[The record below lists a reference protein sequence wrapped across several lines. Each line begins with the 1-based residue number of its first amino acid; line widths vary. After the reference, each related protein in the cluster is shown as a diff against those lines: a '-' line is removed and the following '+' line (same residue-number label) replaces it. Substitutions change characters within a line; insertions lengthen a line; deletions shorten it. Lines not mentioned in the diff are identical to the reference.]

1 MSVSASRPALQ
12 TETSCAI
19 CGTHEYEVVGNRD
32 RNGRPLRTVLCT
44 SCGLVWTNPRP
55 SDADVDRYYAA
66 SYRVDYAGQHVPS
79 TRKILRGLIGA
90 EERRQIFAAEVIA
103 GDHVLDIGCGAGE
116 FVFLLRARGVDASGI
131 EPGQEFS
138 DFSRRVMQ
146 VPIQTATVESA
157 TVAPASQRLIT
168 MFHML
173 EHAADPRRTLSTIR
187 SWLAPEGRLVVEVP
201 SVDATV
207 QAPAHRFHYAH
218 LYNFTAATLGAIG
231 EAAGLSVVRTLQ
243 SDDGGNVMCVFSVD
257 ANGPRGIAP
266 VSIPDNVATLRRVFR
281 THTTLGH
288 YAGLTP
294 YRRALHRLTRRRR
307 EDQQLRRLPT
317 IEAVLEWGRDL
328 ATGART
334 SGVSVAVSERT
345 R

>member
-12 TETSCAI
+12 TETACAI
-19 CGTHEYEVVGNRD
+19 CGPHEYEVVGTRD

-55 SDADVDRYYAA
+55 SDADVDRYYA
-66 SYRVDYAGQHVPS
+66 STYRIDYARRHVPS
-79 TRKILRGLIGA
+79 RRKILRGLLGA
-90 EERRQIFAAEVIA
+90 QERRQLFATEVRA
-103 GDHVLDIGCGAGE
+103 GDRVLDIGCGAGE
-116 FVFLLRARGVDASGI
+116 FVFLLRAAGVEATGI
-131 EPGQEFS
+131 EPGEEFS

-187 SWLAPEGRLVVEVP
+187 GWLAPEGRLVVEVP

-231 EAAGLSVVRTLQ
+231 EAAGLSVVKTMH
-243 SDDGGNVMCVFSVD
+243 SDDGGNVMCVFGMNAS
-257 ANGPRGIAP
+257 GPRTIAP
-266 VSIPDNVATLRRVFR
+266 VSLPDNVARLRQVFR
-281 THTTLGH
+281 THRALGH
-288 YAGLTP
+288 YASLTP
-294 YRRALHRLTRRRR
+294 YRRALQRLARRRQ
-307 EDQQLRRLPT
+307 EDRQLKPLST
-317 IEAVLEWGRDL
+317 VEAVLEWGRGL
-328 ATGART
+328 SVSPGA
-334 SGVSVAVSERT
+334 SERN

>member
-12 TETSCAI
+12 TETACAL
-19 CGTHEYEVVGNRD
+19 CGPHEYEVVGTRD

-55 SDADVDRYYAA
+55 SDADVDRYYA
-66 SYRVDYAGQHVPS
+66 STYRVDYARQHVPS
-79 TRKILRGLIGA
+79 RRKILRGLIGA
-90 EERRQIFAAEVIA
+90 EERRQLFATELRA
-103 GDHVLDIGCGAGE
+103 GDRVLDIGCGAGE
-116 FVFLLRARGVDASGI
+116 FVFLLRAAGVEATGI
-131 EPGQEFS
+131 EPGEEFS

-157 TVAPASQRLIT
+157 TVAPGSQRLIT

-187 SWLAPEGRLVVEVP
+187 GWLAPEGRLVVEVP

-218 LYNFTAATLGAIG
+218 LYNFTGATLAAIG
-231 EAAGLSVVRTLQ
+231 EAAGLSVVKTMH
-243 SDDGGNVMCVFSVD
+243 SDDGGNVMCVFAAD
-257 ANGPRGIAP
+257 DRGPRTIAP
-266 VSIPDNVATLRRVFR
+266 VSLPGNVAELRQVFR
-281 THTTLGH
+281 THRALGH
-288 YAGLTP
+288 YASLTP
-294 YRRALHRLTRRRR
+294 YRRALQRLARRRR
-307 EDQQLRRLPT
+307 EDRQLKLVPT
-317 IEAVLEWGRDL
+317 MESVLEWGRSLVLSPD
-328 ATGART
+328 A
-334 SGVSVAVSERT
+334 SERN

>member
-12 TETSCAI
+12 TETVCAI
-19 CGTHEYEVVGNRD
+19 CGPHEYEVVGTRD

-55 SDADVDRYYAA
+55 SDADVDRYYAS
-66 SYRVDYAGQHVPS
+66 SYRVDYARQHVPS
-79 TRKILRGLIGA
+79 RRKILRGLTGA
-90 EERRQIFAAEVIA
+90 EERRKLFAAELRA
-103 GDHVLDIGCGAGE
+103 GERVLDIGCGAGE
-116 FVFLLRARGVDASGI
+116 FVFLLRARGVDATGI
-131 EPGQEFS
+131 EPGEEFS

-157 TVAPASQRLIT
+157 TVAPGSQRLIT

-187 SWLAPEGRLVVEVP
+187 GWLAHQGRLVVEVP

-218 LYNFTAATLGAIG
+218 LYNFTAATLGALG
-231 EAAGLSVVRTLQ
+231 EAVGLSVVKTMH
-243 SDDGGNVMCVFSVD
+243 SDDGGNVMCVFE
-257 ANGPRGIAP
+257 ANASGPRAVAP
-266 VSIPDNVATLRRVFR
+266 VSLPDNVARLRQVFG
-281 THTTLGH
+281 THRALGH

-294 YRRALHRLTRRRR
+294 YRRALQRLARRRR
-307 EDQQLRRLPT
+307 ENRQLKLLPT
-317 IEAVLEWGRDL
+317 MEAVLEWGRTLSTFDVGS
-328 ATGART
+328 AGTKVPQR
-334 SGVSVAVSERT
+334 
-345 R
+345 